1 MTHRDIVW
9 LTLESVRQDHTSLGG
24 NDRNTTPFLTQIAS
38 ESQGSWSDKCF
49 SHDIWTRP
57 SSTSILTGLPS
68 SAHHVRHDEAKLSE
82 TIETI
87 PDQLNRQGY
96 NTVGL
101 SPIAQFSQATGLA
114 RGFDDFYY
122 LNSGTIREEVDITTL
137 VKFLVNIRRHS
148 AGITRDM
155 KKHCSGYLMSQIA
168 KQHIRS
174 AVDDGPLF
182 LYAHLGDS
190 HHVYWP
196 PKTWQSRYA
205 DELDVSIDTALDIA
219 MDMSDRLHE
228 HIAHGASFSDRE
240 WEALRAMYDTLIAYV
255 DHLAADIV
263 EYARSHLDDPI
274 IVITADHGELFGEH
288 GLLAHLLV
296 TNTAVSNVPLVV
308 YGLNDQFEPDTLV
321 QHADVWTM
329 LNNDLNVDIES
340 PAGQDIREKQ
350 RDYVVTQRGGKRARK
365 NLDEI
370 EKYDSGFD
378 RSRFH
383 EDDLTSIR
391 TKTHR
396 YQRSNESSE
405 LFSVADETVEISGQE
420 PEVARELANEL
431 DAWLSEY
438 DREDDVAESAEFDQA
453 MSQQLRDLGY
463 L

>member
-1 MTHRDIVW
+1 MTQRDIVW

-24 NDRNTTPFLTQIAS
+24 YDRNTTPFLAQMAS
-38 ESQGSWSDKCF
+38 QSQASWSDNCF

-87 PDQLNRQGY
+87 PSQLNRQGY

-114 RGFDDFYY
+114 RGFDDFHY
-122 LNSGTIREEVDITTL
+122 LNSGTILEEVGVTTL

-148 AGITRDM
+148 AGITGDM

-174 AVDDGPLF
+174 AADDGPLF

-205 DELDVSIDTALDIA
+205 EEFDVSIDTALEIA
-219 MDMSDRLHE
+219 LDMSDRLHE

-240 WEALRAMYDTLIAYV
+240 WEALLAMYDTLVAYV

-263 EYARSHLDDPI
+263 KYARSHLNDPI

-296 TNTAVSNVPLVV
+296 TNTAVSNVPLVI
-308 YGLNDQFEPDTLV
+308 YGLDDQFETDMLV
-321 QHADVWTM
+321 QHADVWAM
-329 LNNDLNVDIES
+329 LDNDLNIDIEA
-340 PAGQDIREKQ
+340 PVGQDIRKEP
-350 RDYVVTQRGGKRARK
+350 RNHTVTQRGGKRARK
-365 NLDEI
+365 KLNEI
-370 EKYDSGFD
+370 EKYNDGFD

-383 EDDLTSIR
+383 ESDLTSIR

-396 YQRSNESSE
+396 YQQSDDSSE
-405 LFSVADETVEISGQE
+405 LFTVADETVEISDQE
-420 PEVARELANEL
+420 PKVAKQLANEL
-431 DAWLSEY
+431 NAWRSKY
-438 DREDDVAESAEFDQA
+438 DREDDMAESAEFDQA